1 MKHDNTALALAAV
14 FSSGAAL
21 AADLPSRKIAFEPPP
36 TPPAF
41 AWSGVY
47 AGLDIGAGSLAS
59 GKSDVGV
66 SGGGLVGYN
75 HRIGPLFVVG
85 LETDIQGTSLSGGG
99 GADPLGLRPPGGA
112 RTLPW
117 FGTVRGRAG
126 VTGFDS
132 RILFYGTGG
141 FAYGETGQA
150 IREGWTAGGGLEW
163 AFAPYWSVKTE
174 YLFTDLGNGGGRDL
188 GPSRAAADFHTVR
201 VGVNYHFDL
210 LKQPAGAR

>member
-99 GADPLGLRPPGGA
+99 ADPLGLRPPGGA

-132 RILFYGTGG
+132 RVLFYGTGG

-150 IREGWTAGGGLEW
+150 IREGWTAGGG
-163 AFAPYWSVKTE
+163 
-174 YLFTDLGNGGGRDL
+174 RDL
-188 GPSRAAADFHTVR
+188 GPFRAAADFHTVR

>member
-1 MKHDNTALALAAV
+1 MKRDNRALALAAV

-21 AADLPSRKIAFEPPP
+21 AADLPSRKTAFEPPP

-41 AWSGVY
+41 AWSGAY
-47 AGLDIGAGSLAS
+47 AGLDIGSGWLARGS
-59 GKSDVGV
+59 SDVGV

-85 LETDIQGTSLSGGG
+85 LETDFQGTSLSGREP
-99 GADPLGLRPPGGA
+99 APLGSA

-132 RILFYGTGG
+132 RVLFYGTGG
-141 FAYGETGQA
+141 FAYGETGGA
-150 IREGWTAGGGLEW
+150 VREGWTAGGGVEW
-163 AFAPYWSVKTE
+163 AFAPHWSVKTE
-174 YLFTDLGNGGGRDL
+174 YLFTDLGKGGGRDP
-188 GPSRAAADFHTVR
+188 GAARGGADFHSVR

-210 LKQPAGAR
+210 SKQPAGAR

>member
-1 MKHDNTALALAAV
+1 MKHDNRALALAAV

-21 AADLPSRKIAFEPPP
+21 AADLPSRKTAFEPPP

-41 AWSGVY
+41 AWSGAY
-47 AGLDIGAGSLAS
+47 AGLDIGSGWLARGS
-59 GKSDVGV
+59 SDVGV

-85 LETDIQGTSLSGGG
+85 LETDFQGTSLSGRGP
-99 GADPLGLRPPGGA
+99 DLLGGA

-132 RILFYGTGG
+132 RVLFYGTGG
-141 FAYGETGQA
+141 FAYGETSGA
-150 IREGWTAGGGLEW
+150 VREGWTAGGGVEW
-163 AFAPYWSVKTE
+163 AFAPHWSVKTE
-174 YLFTDLGNGGGRDL
+174 YLFTDLGKGGGRDP
-188 GPSRAAADFHTVR
+188 GAARGGADFHTVR

-210 LKQPAGAR
+210 SKLPGGAR